1 MKFIASLAFL
11 FSFFLAGVKTDTC
24 PVPPPASNY
33 VNHTYTGTW
42 YEIGRIQTAG
52 GAIFQQSCVC
62 TELLVNTSN
71 TTGVDLSVTNSCRDK
86 TPQGNFINAT
96 GALVNERTPGWYEE
110 EFIPGL
116 PTVNYTI
123 IAIGD
128 NYSVEFDCGELFGV
142 VNYCVHILSRTPTMD
157 PVLLAKLIFFANTTL
172 NLNQYNLPF
181 NTTNQ
186 TGCWSNT
193 HQ

>member
-1 MKFIASLAFL
+1 MITSILLLSILIGFTTA
-11 FSFFLAGVKTDTC
+11 DQC

-33 VNHTYTGTW
+33 LNYTYTGTW

-71 TTGVDLSVTNSCRDK
+71 NPGVDLSVTNSCRDK

-142 VNYCVHILSRTPTMD
+142 VNYCVHILSREPTMD
-157 PVLLAKLIFFANTTL
+157 SSLLSQLISYANTTL
-172 NLNQYNLPF
+172 DLNIYNLPF
-181 NTTNQ
+181 NITNQ
-186 TGCWSNT
+186 TGCW
-193 HQ
+193 

>member
-1 MKFIASLAFL
+1 MLKVFAFL
-11 FSFFLAGVKTDTC
+11 ASFFALANGDSC
-24 PVPPPASNY
+24 PVPPPAPNY
-33 VNHTYTGTW
+33 VNHTYTGDW

-62 TELLVNTSN
+62 TELLVNESSLP
-71 TTGVDLSVTNSCRDK
+71 GVDLSVTNSCRDK
-86 TPQGNFINAT
+86 TPNGAFINAT
-96 GALVNERTPGWYEE
+96 GSLVNQKEPGWYEE

-128 NYSVEFDCGELFGV
+128 TYSVEFDCGELFGI

-157 PVLLAKLIFFANTTL
+157 PALLAELIGFANTTL
-172 NLNQYNLPF
+172 DLNIYNLPF

-186 TGCWSNT
+186 TGCW
-193 HQ
+193 

>member
-1 MKFIASLAFL
+1 MRRINLEQMKWIPFIFGFLAF
-11 FSFFLAGVKTDTC
+11 AAADTC
-24 PVPPPASNY
+24 PVPPPAPNY
-33 VNHTYTGTW
+33 INHTYTGTW

-62 TELLVNTSN
+62 TELLVSESN
-71 TTGVDLSVTNSCRDK
+71 QTGVDLSVTNSCRDM
-86 TPQGNFINAT
+86 TPQGKFINAT
-96 GALVNERTPGWYEE
+96 GALVNERQPGWYEE

-128 NYSVEFDCGELFGV
+128 DYSVEYDCGELFGV

-157 PVLLAKLIFFANTTL
+157 SGLLSTLISFANTTL
-172 NLNQYNLPF
+172 DLNLYNLPF
-181 NTTNQ
+181 NHTNQ
-186 TGCWSNT
+186 TACW
-193 HQ
+193 

>member
-1 MKFIASLAFL
+1 MALKFLSFMALLVGGLVSLGQAD
-11 FSFFLAGVKTDTC
+11 VC
-24 PVPPPASNY
+24 PVPPPAPNY
-33 VNHTYTGTW
+33 VNHTYLGTW

-62 TELLVNTSN
+62 TELLVDPSN
-71 TTGVDLSVTNSCRDK
+71 RTGVDLAVTNSCRDK
-86 TPQGNFINAT
+86 TPSGNFINAT

-128 NYSVEFDCGELFGV
+128 DYSVEYDCGELFGV
-142 VNYCVHILSRTPTMD
+142 VNYCVHILSRKPTMN
-157 PVLLAKLIFFANTTL
+157 PSLLADLIFFANTTL
-172 NLNQYNLPF
+172 DLNLYSLPF

-186 TGCWSNT
+186 TGCW
-193 HQ
+193 

>member
-1 MKFIASLAFL
+1 MKFLPFL
-11 FSFFLAGVKTDTC
+11 FGLFTFIAADRC
-24 PVPPPASNY
+24 PVPPPAPNY

-62 TELLVNTSN
+62 TELLVSDSN
-71 TTGVDLSVTNSCRDK
+71 QTDVDLSVTNSCRDM
-86 TPQGNFINAT
+86 TPEGKFINAT
-96 GALVNERTPGWYEE
+96 GALVNERVPGWYEE

-128 NYSVEFDCGELFGV
+128 DYSVEFDCGELFGV
-142 VNYCVHILSRTPTMD
+142 VNYCVHILSRTPNMD
-157 PVLLAKLIFFANTTL
+157 SRLLLQLIAFANTTL
-172 NLNQYNLPF
+172 DLNIYNLPF
-181 NTTNQ
+181 NKTNQ
-186 TGCWSNT
+186 TNCW
-193 HQ
+193 

>member
-1 MKFIASLAFL
+1 MYFILLSLFLAFVN
-11 FSFFLAGVKTDTC
+11 ADVC

-33 VNHTYTGTW
+33 LNYTYTGTW

-52 GAIFQQSCVC
+52 GAIFQASCVC
-62 TELLVNTSN
+62 TELLVDKPSSNTS
-71 TTGVDLSVTNSCRDK
+71 GIDLSVTNSCRDM

-128 NYSVEFDCGELFGV
+128 SYSVEFDCGELFGI
-142 VNYCVHILSRTPTMD
+142 VNYCVHILSRTPTMN
-157 PVLLAKLIFFANTTL
+157 PILLYQLIEYANKTL
-172 NLNQYNLPF
+172 DLNIYNLPF
-181 NTTNQ
+181 NSTNQ
-186 TGCWSNT
+186 TNCW
-193 HQ
+193 

>member
-1 MKFIASLAFL
+1 MRITPFLLLAAL
-11 FSFFLAGVKTDTC
+11 GNADIC

-33 VNHTYTGTW
+33 LNHTYEGTW

-62 TELLVNTSN
+62 TELLVSN
-71 TTGVDLSVTNSCRDK
+71 PNSTDVDLVVTNSCRDK
-86 TPQGNFINAT
+86 TPQGAFINAT
-96 GALVNERTPGWYEE
+96 SSLVKERTPGWYEE

-128 NYSVEFDCGELFGV
+128 TYSVEFDCGELFGT
-142 VNYCVHILSRTPTMD
+142 VNYCVHILSRTPTME
-157 PVLLAKLIFFANTTL
+157 PALLQELISYANKTL
-172 NLNQYNLPF
+172 DLNIYNLPF
-181 NTTNQ
+181 NVTNQ
-186 TGCWSNT
+186 TGCW
-193 HQ
+193 